1 MISGHQKYQL
11 YVKSFGYLFR
21 IFPFFCQS
29 VHFARQVLATS
40 LSMVMW
46 WEWERLL
53 GNDKTHSKK
62 CFVLKKR
69 FKFPQYVPHINR
81 NIVSWYTARYFINRK
96 RQKDLKYL
104 NCFTAATFG
113 YLPYKPNNLHS
124 HFDGKPYQNIR
135 MSKLKA
141 TESIFSAVN
150 DF

>member
-11 YVKSFGYLFR
+11 YVKSFVYLFC
-21 IFPFFCQS
+21 IFPFFCLS

-53 GNDKTHSKK
+53 CNDKTHSKK

-81 NIVSWYTARYFINRK
+81 YIVSWYTARYFINRK

-113 YLPYKPNNLHS
+113 YLPCKPNNLHS
-124 HFDGKPYQNIR
+124 HFDGKPYQNIP
-135 MSKLKA
+135 MSKHKA